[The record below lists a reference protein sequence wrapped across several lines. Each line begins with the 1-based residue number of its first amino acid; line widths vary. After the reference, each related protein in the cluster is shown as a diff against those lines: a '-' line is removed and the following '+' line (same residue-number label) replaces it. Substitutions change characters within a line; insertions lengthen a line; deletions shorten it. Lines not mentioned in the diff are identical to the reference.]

1 MNTSSKYSRT
11 VIFILIY
18 NQGLKFYESGYEYEL
33 IKAGFSRDNLN
44 SISNLIVI
52 PVITLTIFINAQ
64 LSKIGLKNLLLS
76 CLLIQCFTYTLNIIY
91 LPLNSK
97 LIIFTQFISQLCINL
112 KNMMIYNMI
121 NGFPIHALTGM
132 FITIM
137 ISFWN
142 IS

>member
-11 VIFILIY
+11 IIFILIY

-33 IKAGFSRDNLN
+33 IKSGFSRDNLN

-52 PVITLTIFINAQ
+52 PVITLTIFINAH

-97 LIIFTQFISQLCINL
+97 LIIFTQFVSQLCINL
-112 KNMMIYNMI
+112 KNMMIYIMI

>member
-1 MNTSSKYSRT
+1 MNIESKYSRT
-11 VIFILIY
+11 IIFILIY

-52 PVITLTIFINAQ
+52 PVIALTVFINRYINR
-64 LSKIGLKNLLLS
+64 IGLKNLLVSVLLFQ
-76 CLLIQCFTYTLNIIY
+76 CLIYMFNVYIFSLN
-91 LPLNSK
+91 PK
-97 LIIFTQFISQLCINL
+97 VVIFTQFLAQLCISF
-112 KNMMIYNMI
+112 KSMMLYIMI

-137 ISFWN
+137 LSFWN
-142 IS
+142 VS

>member
-1 MNTSSKYSRT
+1 MNISSKYSRT

-52 PVITLTIFINAQ
+52 PVITLTIFINAH

-76 CLLIQCFTYTLNIIY
+76 CLLIQCFTYTFNIIY